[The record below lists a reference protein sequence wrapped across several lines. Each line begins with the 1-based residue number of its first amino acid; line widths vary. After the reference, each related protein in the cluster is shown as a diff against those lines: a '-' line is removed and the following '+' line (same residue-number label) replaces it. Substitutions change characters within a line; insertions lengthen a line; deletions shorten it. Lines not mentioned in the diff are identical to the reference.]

1 MNPID
6 STNIFNQQIKPR
18 DRIIGIVGLT
28 ILAIPVLLMV
38 TSLIVGFPARGT
50 HLVDILLWC
59 GAGVTNILLA
69 FWIGL
74 RRYKFTIGLLFLGA
88 IMITNAF
95 IHIIYLTIVSAIGV
109 IVCVTY
115 VYYRFIKPVLK
126 EEEKENS

>member
-1 MNPID
+1 MDPDNDI
-6 STNIFNQQIKPR
+6 NIFNQQIKPR
-18 DRIIGIVGLT
+18 DRVIGIIGLT
-28 ILAIPVLLMV
+28 VLAVPVLLMV
-38 TSLIVGFPARGT
+38 TSLIAGFPARGSY
-50 HLVDILLWC
+50 LVDILLWC

-95 IHIIYLTIVSAIGV
+95 THIIYLTILSTIGV
-109 IVCVTY
+109 IVFATY
-115 VYYRFIKPVLK
+115 VYHRFIKPVLK